1 MRFESAGEINCSS
14 SGHQELFSFDGQVFW
29 SGKWWRSLPLPVGIQ
44 LPSVGSGSMKFLKW
58 PNFVFQYMTVKR
70 QSEDDRRAA
79 RRWLASRTSEA
90 GWRPVLVFPEGTN
103 TNGKAIIQFKGGAFS
118 VIYFYSFGPGQGSL
132 WLIEFD
138 VSLPCTQ
145 EFFKP
150 NRSCCNCRDCVI

>member
-1 MRFESAGEINCSS
+1 M
-14 SGHQELFSFDGQVFW
+14 
-29 SGKWWRSLPLPVGIQ
+29 PVGIQ
-44 LPSVGSGSMKFLKW
+44 LPSIGSGSMKFLKW

-118 VIYFYSFGPGQGSL
+118 VIYFYSFGPGQGCL
-132 WLIEFD
+132 WLIEFV

-150 NRSCCNCRDCVI
+150 NRSCCNCSRLCDLNADRYLKGGAFCPGLLPVSSTTLC

>member
-1 MRFESAGEINCSS
+1 
-14 SGHQELFSFDGQVFW
+14 
-29 SGKWWRSLPLPVGIQ
+29 
-44 LPSVGSGSMKFLKW
+44 MKILKW

-118 VIYFYSFGPGQGSL
+118 VIYFDSFGPGLGS
-132 WLIEFD
+132 FCSK
-138 VSLPCTQ
+138 SLLDLSLAKGIKDKKSLKIHDYD
-145 EFFKP
+145 FK
-150 NRSCCNCRDCVI
+150 RRFSGVEKLGLHQDSIT